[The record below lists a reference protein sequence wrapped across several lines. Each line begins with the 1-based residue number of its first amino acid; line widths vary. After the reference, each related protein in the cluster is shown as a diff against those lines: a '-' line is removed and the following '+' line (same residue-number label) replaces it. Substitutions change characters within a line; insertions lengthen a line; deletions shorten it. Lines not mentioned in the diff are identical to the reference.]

1 MRKNISVLF
10 AAFSLATYVIIKEG
24 ISYACEEDK
33 VPKSIEC
40 QFLYMFLKTTVIST
54 PPTTNPIW
62 ETLGGTIKAI
72 KNIKKNHF
80 KNLNIFVVVKD
91 HNYWMFHWVYVV
103 EDIKCIN
110 LHYLLTLLSIVFC
123 WIYLVGD
130 VVYVILGYFMTLRQL

>member
-1 MRKNISVLF
+1 MSVLF
-10 AAFSLATYVIIKEG
+10 PAFSLGTYVISKER

-40 QFLYMFLKTTVIST
+40 QFLYMFLKNTVIST

-62 ETLGGTIKAI
+62 ENLGGTIKAI

-80 KNLNIFVVVKD
+80 KNLNFFFVKD
-91 HNYWMFHWVYVV
+91 HDYWMFHRAYVV
-103 EDIKCIN
+103 EDTEYIN

-123 WIYLVGD
+123 WIYLIGD
-130 VVYVILGYFMTLRQL
+130 VVYVILGYFMTLREL